1 MVDIPQVRTW
11 MVNACSLGVLTGAG
25 ISTDSGIPDYRGP
38 QGVWTKDP
46 EAEKMATLS
55 NYLEDPAVRKRS
67 WRTRATS
74 PVWLAQPNAG
84 HRALAALNAPIVTQN
99 VDGLHQ
105 LAGTDPSL
113 VIEIHGSMR
122 ETTCWSCGD
131 RRPMAEAIERV
142 QAGDEDPSCRMCGGI
157 LKSSTISFGQNLDP
171 LVLQRAQKVADGAD
185 VFLAAGTSLTVQPAA
200 SLVARAKRKGAILII
215 ANAEPTPYDT
225 IADAVLHQ
233 PLSELL
239 PELLRREC

>member
-1 MVDIPQVRTW
+1 MAIVDPRTW
-11 MVNACSLGVLTGAG
+11 LTGGGRVGVLTGAG

-55 NYLEDPAVRKRS
+55 NYLEDPEVRRRS

-74 PVWLAQPNAG
+74 PVWRAQPNAG

-105 LAGTDPSL
+105 LAGSDPSL

-131 RRPMAEAIERV
+131 RRPMDEAIERV
-142 QAGDEDPSCRMCGGI
+142 QAGEEDPPCRICGGI

-171 LVLQRAQKVADGAD
+171 AVLQRAQQLADAAD

-200 SLVARAKRKGAILII
+200 SLVARAKRNGAIVII
-215 ANAEPTPYDT
+215 ANAEPTPYDS
-225 IADAVLHQ
+225 IADAVLRE

-239 PELLRREC
+239 PELVRREC